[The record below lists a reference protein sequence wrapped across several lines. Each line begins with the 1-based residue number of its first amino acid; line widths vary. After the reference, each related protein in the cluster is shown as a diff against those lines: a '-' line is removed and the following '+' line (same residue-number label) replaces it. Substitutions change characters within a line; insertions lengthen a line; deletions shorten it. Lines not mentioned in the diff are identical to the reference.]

1 MKRDLPATP
10 SGWLEEIKLAID
22 DASGHDVGQLT
33 LPSSLAH
40 REPLWRNCASK
51 SLFET
56 AETG

>member
-10 SGWLEEIKLAID
+10 DEWLEEIKLAIA
-22 DASGHDVGQLT
+22 DAAGEPFGQLS
-33 LPSSLAH
+33 LLSSLAH